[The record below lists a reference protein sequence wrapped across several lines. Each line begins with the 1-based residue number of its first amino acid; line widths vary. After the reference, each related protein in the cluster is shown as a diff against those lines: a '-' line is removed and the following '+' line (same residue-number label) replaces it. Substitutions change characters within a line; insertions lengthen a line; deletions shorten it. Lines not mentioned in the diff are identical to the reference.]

1 MHLYFDGVNDSFN
14 ALIQGFESGEIRTT
28 TSPSRVGDVRL
39 IPEPVTLTYYEPR
52 QRVLFNQA
60 RDCNPF
66 FHLYEAMWMLA
77 GRNDIAP
84 LAYYSSGY
92 PAQVDD
98 GNGVANGAYG
108 YRWRKAQ
115 YIDLSSDPSLGETP
129 YNICDQLTV
138 VIDHLKRKPES
149 RRVVLQMWNV
159 KDDLLKIDSS
169 KDVCC
174 NTAVY
179 FMILNG
185 KLEMTVTNRS
195 NDLIWGSLGAN
206 FVHFSFLQEYIANC
220 LGIEVGYYHQFS
232 NNLHSY
238 TSRWTPEKWLSDE
251 TPNYYRKPHTELP
264 QLVQYR
270 ETFDTEVRQ
279 LVEAHSSV
287 HGLDLVGP
295 SAANEPFLR
304 DVFDPMC
311 RAFHMHKERY
321 YELALSHID
330 NVKSMDWQVAGRDWI
345 QKRKAKWERS
355 PSESSTN
362 QD

>member
-14 ALIQGFESGEIRTT
+14 ALIHGFESGEIRTT

-108 YRWRKAQ
+108 YRWRRTQVVDGSNASPGDVPWKMV
-115 YIDLSSDPSLGETP
+115 
-129 YNICDQLTV
+129 DQLDV

-159 KDDLLKIDSS
+159 DDDLLKIDSS

-206 FVHFSFLQEYIANC
+206 FVHFSFLQEYVANC
-220 LGIEVGYYHQFS
+220 LGIEMGCYHQFS

-238 TSRWTPEKWLSDE
+238 TSRWTPEKWLGDE
-251 TPNYYRKPHTELP
+251 TPNYYRRSHDEVPK
-264 QLVQYR
+264 LVQDR
-270 ETFDTEVRQ
+270 AAFDNEVKF
-279 LVEAHSSV
+279 LVEVHSNV
-287 HGLDLVGP
+287 LGLHVLP
-295 SAANEPFLR
+295 EEELNEPFLR
-304 DVFDPMC
+304 DVFRPMC
-311 RAFHMHKERY
+311 TAFHLHKERRY
-321 YELALSHID
+321 GLALSELD
-330 NVKSMDWQVAGRDWI
+330 NVQAMDWQIAGRDWI
-345 QKRKAKWERS
+345 QKRKEKWEGS